1 MREYNCSDGV
11 AVDTHFQAPLGLSR
25 SGAPSLLK
33 LNEAHIQ
40 PMAESYARLAT
51 AFANR
56 YRIDRELGAGGM
68 ATVYLAEDLKHHRQ
82 VAVKVFRPE
91 LAATIGSDRF
101 TREIEVA
108 ARLQHPHILS
118 LHDSGEI
125 GGFLY
130 YVMPYVEGV
139 SLRERLTRQGELPIA
154 DAVRILT
161 EIVEALAYA
170 HRQGVVHRD
179 LKPDNIMLSGRHPM
193 VMDFGIAK
201 AVSASTGSLGAT
213 TAGVALGTP
222 AYMAP
227 EQAVADPQL
236 DHRVDIYAFGVI
248 GYELLTGQSPFTGR
262 SAQQV
267 LAAQVTETPTPIS
280 VRRSTVPAAL
290 ESILMRCLQKRPA
303 DRPQTAEDVLH
314 VLEAIST
321 PGGGLTPTG
330 ARPVTGPA
338 RPRSPRRR
346 SLLVGAVVALAAT
359 LGLLTP
365 FGGSRLSLAKRLSTG
380 LGAWSSNGGSAFAG
394 LAPQRIAVL
403 YFKPFV
409 DELRLAA
416 IADGLT
422 EGLIDSLG
430 RVPQLNVVSAGGVA
444 PYRGLDLQ
452 PDSVAR
458 TLQVAAAIAGTIRKK
473 VLIVEGDAQDVFE
486 IVMWLVDANSRA
498 TSDPDTLV
506 ATAADIVSLQGVL
519 PKHAVALVLERQNW
533 RGDSNAAWL
542 TVQEGRQ
549 LQLRAEA
556 SQSAD
561 DTAAASRLF
570 GQADSAYARAE
581 AMDGRWSE
589 PIVRRAAL
597 AYRRSRLAG
606 RNPALIR
613 PWLFT
618 GIAHADRA
626 LTLDPDDT
634 DALETRG
641 TMRYWGVL
649 SGTVAGALSDRW
661 QQMSQRD
668 LERATE
674 LNPAQAGAWAA
685 LSFAYNQLPGKGRS
699 DVIMAAKNAL
709 AADEFAPGA
718 ILIRNRLANAAY
730 DDEQFDAADEFCT
743 ELEVRNPGK
752 VQSIRCRLLLQ
763 SIPDLPQYDIPR
775 AWRLV
780 DSLVT
785 ASAPRDSTLTRL
797 TGNMF
802 VAATIARAAAKTPA
816 LKDSARAVA
825 HRAEGSATMIDV
837 SRELMLFG
845 AMVANVLGDR
855 DDVVRRIGMYIAVS
869 PESRA
874 ASFRS
879 DAGWWFRSM
888 VQTPAWKRLVGA
900 K

>member
-1 MREYNCSDGV
+1 MPPTPYLG
-11 AVDTHFQAPLGLSR
+11 AMPPAPESLS
-25 SGAPSLLK
+25 A
-33 LNEAHIQ
+33 A
-40 PMAESYARLAT
+40 LAD
-51 AFANR
+51 R
-56 YRIDRELGAGGM
+56 YRIERELGAGGM
-68 ATVYLAEDLKHHRQ
+68 ATVYLAEDLKHRRK

-91 LAATIGSDRF
+91 LAATLGSDRF

-118 LHDSGEI
+118 LHDSGEA

-139 SLRERLTRQGELPIA
+139 SLRERLTRAGELPIA

-161 EIVEALAYA
+161 EVVEALAYA

-201 AVSASTGSLGAT
+201 AVSAATGSLGTT

-236 DHRVDIYAFGVI
+236 DHRVDIYALGVI
-248 GYELLTGQSPFTGR
+248 GYELLTGQPPFTGR
-262 SAQQV
+262 SAQQL
-267 LAAQVTETPTPIS
+267 LAAHVTESPTPIS

-303 DRPQTAEDVLH
+303 DRPQTAEEVLH

-321 PGGGLTPTG
+321 PGGGLSPTG

-338 RPRSPRRR
+338 RPRSRRR
-346 SLLVGAVVALAAT
+346 RNLLVGAVVVLAAT
-359 LGLLTP
+359 LGMLTP
-365 FGGSRLSLAKRLSTG
+365 LGGLRLSLANRISARLA
-380 LGAWSSNGGSAFAG
+380 AWTSSGGSAFAG
-394 LAPQRIAVL
+394 LAPQRLAVL
-403 YFKPFV
+403 YFKPFG
-409 DELRLAA
+409 DELRLTA

-422 EGLIDSLG
+422 EGLIDSL
-430 RVPQLNVVSAGGVA
+430 RRIPQLTVVSAGGVA
-444 PYRGLDLQ
+444 TYRGLDIQ

-458 TLQVAAAIAGTIRKK
+458 TLQVPAAITGTIRKK
-473 VLIVEGDAQDVFE
+473 VLVVEGDAQEVFE

-519 PKHAVALVLERQNW
+519 SKLAVALVLQRQNW
-533 RGDSNAAWL
+533 RGDANAGWL

-549 LQLRAEA
+549 LQLRADA
-556 SQSAD
+556 SQSAGD
-561 DTAAASRLF
+561 SAAASRLF

-589 PIVRRAAL
+589 PIVRRAVL

-613 PWLFT
+613 PWLVT

-626 LTLDPDDT
+626 LTLDPDDA

-649 SGTVAGALSDRW
+649 SGTVAGAESDRW
-661 QQMSQRD
+661 KQVSQRD
-668 LERATE
+668 LERATG
-674 LNPAQAGAWAA
+674 LNPAQAGAWAT
-685 LSFAYNQLPGKGRS
+685 LSAAYYQLPGKGRS

-718 ILIRNRLANAAY
+718 ILMRNRLVNAAY
-730 DDEQFDAADEFCT
+730 DDGQFDTADQFCT

-752 VQSIRCRLLLQ
+752 VPSIRCRLHLQ
-763 SIPDLPQYDIPR
+763 SIPELPRYDITR

-785 ASAPRDSTLTRL
+785 ASAFRDSTLTRL

-802 VAATIARAAAKTPA
+802 VAAAIARAAADEPT
-816 LKDSARAVA
+816 LRDSARAVA
-825 HRAEGSATMIDV
+825 RRAEGNATIDE
-837 SRELMLFG
+837 SRDLMLFG
-845 AMVANVLGDR
+845 AMVANILGDR
-855 DDVVRRIGMYIAVS
+855 GDVVRRLSVYIAVS

-874 ASFRS
+874 AFLRTDS
-879 DAGWWFRSM
+879 GWWFRSM
-888 VQTPAWKRLVGA
+888 EQTPEWKRLVGV